1 MARAYCPSCGKRYNG
16 KRCSNCLYENFTEEI
31 AHGLHTHEGEPLVI
45 KAPARQPVP
54 RKDPFDCDKKTRK
67 PPVRRKAAAVVIPLV
82 IIVVLVAALN
92 GLFFLVSRTE
102 RVFSGFAPETQTE
115 PALPT
120 GGTVLY
126 DAGGILVVADW
137 QDGQEYGDGI
147 RVVVQNGT
155 DRDFTLSSR
164 DMIVNG
170 YVLRDSLLYCQVQQG
185 HTAQCWL
192 RLDQDD
198 LDNAGIE
205 TVQTLSLALAVYDS
219 ESYETL
225 AETDFL
231 PLCTT
236 GELSQPVDD
245 SGVPLFQQDGIR
257 VVYRGYVPSEYAPD
271 TLTDG
276 TLQFFLENNT
286 EQYLNYYT
294 TECQVNGQRVMLSL
308 WCALPPHTRAVSS
321 MYLYDLEEL
330 ELLSWEDITELTL
343 QLEFSEHNEYDL
355 FLQTGTLALPLGGE
369 IPQ

>member
-31 AHGLHTHEGEPLVI
+31 SHGLHTHEGEPLVV

-54 RKDPFDCDKKTRK
+54 RKDPFACDKKTRK
-67 PPVRRKAAAVVIPLV
+67 QPARRKSSAVVIPLV
-82 IIVVLVAALN
+82 VIVVLMAALN
-92 GLFFLVSRTE
+92 GLFLLVSRTE

-126 DAGGILVVADW
+126 DAGGILAIADW
-137 QDGQEYGDGI
+137 QDGQEYEDGI
-147 RVVVQNGT
+147 RVVVQNNT

-192 RLDQDD
+192 RLDQGD

-205 TVQTLSLALAVYDS
+205 TVQTLSLALVVYDS
-219 ESYETL
+219 ESYDTL
-225 AETDFL
+225 AETGFL
-231 PLCTT
+231 PLRTT
-236 GELSQPVDD
+236 SELSQPVDD

-257 VVYRGYVPSEYAPD
+257 VVYRGYVPSKYDPD
-271 TLTDG
+271 TPWEG
-276 TLQFFLENNT
+276 TLQFFLENDT
-286 EQYLNYYT
+286 DQYLDYYT
-294 TECQVNGQRVMLSL
+294 AGSQVNGQDTRLSL
-308 WCALPPHTRAVSS
+308 WCALPPHTRAVST
-321 MYLYDLEEL
+321 MYLYGLEEL

-343 QLEFSEHNEYDL
+343 QLEFSGHDEYDL
-355 FLQTGTLALPLGGE
+355 FLQTGTLVLPLDQG

>member
-1 MARAYCPSCGKRYNG
+1 MAYCPSCGKRYNG

-31 AHGLHTHEGEPLVI
+31 THGLHTHEGEPLVV

-67 PPVRRKAAAVVIPLV
+67 PPVRRKAAAIIIPLV
-82 IIVVLVAALN
+82 IIVVLMVVLN

-102 RVFSGFAPETQTE
+102 PVFSGFAPETQTE
-115 PALPT
+115 PILPD

-126 DAGGILVVADW
+126 DADGILAIADW
-137 QDGQEYGDGI
+137 QDGQEYEDGI
-147 RVVVQNGT
+147 QVVIQNNT
-155 DRDFTLSSR
+155 AKDFTFSSR

-192 RLDQDD
+192 RLDQGD
-198 LDNAGIE
+198 LDKAGIE
-205 TVQTLSLALAVYDS
+205 TVQSLSLALVVYDS
-219 ESYETL
+219 ESYDTL
-225 AETDFL
+225 VETDFI
-231 PLCTT
+231 PLRTT
-236 GELSQPVDD
+236 AKLFQPVDD

-257 VVYRGYVPSEYAPD
+257 VVYRGYVPGEYDPD
-271 TLTDG
+271 TLSEG

-286 EQYLNYYT
+286 EQYLDCYT

-308 WCALPPHTRAVSS
+308 WCPLPPHTRAVSS

-330 ELLSWEDITELTL
+330 ELLSWEAITELTL
-343 QLEFSEHNEYDL
+343 RLEFSGHNEYDP
-355 FLQTGTLALPLGGE
+355 FLQTGVLVLPLGGE
-369 IPQ
+369 SLQ